1 MSQFDRYDN
10 PEMQRE
16 CDWEVFIDKENP
28 NIVNVRFGR
37 FKEITIPPKFQW
49 EEGQYIRFLDIDSEK
64 IQECDF
70 SVNGVLEATI
80 HYVNDGLVEI
90 PNSIFTHHGN
100 ARVFVK
106 HIGEDNITVVKVIS
120 FIVNRREKP
129 QDYVS
134 PDDEQ
139 TFRQWVQEQLDKGLI
154 ADITEV
160 PSEEDEGLNII
171 TITMRDGYEY
181 VFTVK
186 NGSKGDPGPGVADG
200 GVTGQILVKKSDE
213 DYDTEWVEIPT
224 SVNVVQE
231 EGQSTED
238 VMSQK
243 AVTDSVTDIRSDISE
258 ISSSIETIQGSIES
272 ITEDKMDKDDSAVE
286 DNIAIFDAN
295 GNVIDSGVNL
305 DNIQIECDDH
315 LDTESENPVQN
326 KVLADIIP
334 YKADYTYVN
343 SKVDELNTS
352 IGTKASTNYVDTEL
366 AKKANS
372 SDVETALSSKADVT
386 DLPDSDELVPS
397 FALADAGKVL
407 TVANDGESTTWTTVE
422 SGSDLPD
429 IQSGDAGKVLTV
441 NQAEDGTEWAEVPK
455 ELPAVS
461 SVDEGKALMVNS
473 SGNWVADNIPN
484 ELPSVTSAD
493 EGKILA
499 VDELGNWNKETP
511 PPIGAYSIR
520 GSGVPTS
527 SIFANVGDF
536 YCDTVTSKL
545 YQCSQYNSPT
555 TLLNK
560 TVSFNT
566 PLNFSD
572 VTEDAEY
579 NIVFTYGTNNSNGIK
594 LTTDG
599 KMYYKNSG
607 TGNYTQ
613 IYYNGSWGN
622 IYARELSITGGN
634 DVENQSLLNFIQHNG
649 SVSGTGS
656 TWIEVKAS
664 DDRIPT
670 VTSADENKV
679 MTVNSSGNWTASNI
693 PNELPAVTVAD
704 EGKVL
709 TVDSQGTWFAGNS
722 SSGSVMHTGYGV
734 PTATIVAS
742 VGEYYTDLNTN
753 KCYVCTNYV
762 DPSVTVTDLTGLTF
776 YFNEK
781 LSVDDI
787 IEVIGEIP
795 DPSTYYDKRY
805 YVNYTSPDKNT
816 ILQTSLY
823 FGWRPNASYYVM
835 VSNSNGTM
843 YETYNGGSWYNN
855 GNQRRIKFDMTD
867 AGTDKSNTDLITF
880 ITRNALLDNT
890 GSTWAEVVATP
901 VSDTPR
907 QGSLIQYDATNGK
920 WQSTQNGVLTIT
932 NPNSTPNFSQVRG
945 GTDFVI
951 YQGNNMTASYSS
963 DFRSI
968 WFRMNSTNHYLAN
981 MSLKTLLGAKDNAV
995 GTIVNGTNLNSG
1007 YLCYAGQSGYITSST
1022 AGNLTNCPTE
1032 EGFVM
1037 TVLHLNQQYISVTRS
1052 VVGIRIIVT
1061 DSGAMFTQTIS
1072 SDSNA
1077 SWTYG
1082 QWNPMPRS
1090 LSGSGA
1096 PLSSITAGVG
1106 DIYTDTD
1113 TGKIYRCSNYVSQ
1126 VITTLAGKTVT
1137 FNSSID
1143 FSNVSSGGKSYTIA
1157 FTCNGDSYNNFN
1169 INQQH
1174 TAISYDNGS
1183 TWVYESGAWVNDAYR
1198 TITFGSTGL
1207 VTNTDLIKFVTSNAS
1222 VAGVGSTW
1230 VEVVAKDN
1238 RVPDAPTT
1246 DGNYVL
1252 KCSVSSGVATYTWD
1266 AV

>member
-70 SVNGVLEATI
+70 SVNGVLDATI

-154 ADITEV
+154 EDITEE
-160 PSEEDEGLNII
+160 PSTEDSGINII
-171 TITMRDGYEY
+171 TITMNSGEQYF
-181 VFTVK
+181 FTVQ
-186 NGSKGDPGPGVADG
+186 NGSKGDPGPGVAEG

-258 ISSSIETIQGSIES
+258 ISSSIETIQDSIES
-272 ITEDKMDKDDSAVE
+272 IIEDKMDKDNSAVE

-295 GNVIDSGVNL
+295 GNVVDSGVNL

-372 SDVETALSSKADVT
+372 SDVETALSGKADVT

-397 FALADAGKVL
+397 FSITEAGKVL
-407 TVANDGESTTWTTVE
+407 AVANDGESTTWATVE

-441 NQAEDGTEWAEVPK
+441 NQAEDGTEWAEVPT
-455 ELPAVS
+455 
-461 SVDEGKALMVNS
+461 
-473 SGNWVADNIPN
+473 
-484 ELPSVTSAD
+484 ELPSVTNIDDGKLLGVSSGAWAKVDAPKELPVVTIAD

-536 YCDTVTSKL
+536 YCDTVTNKL

-594 LTTDG
+594 LTTEG

-670 VTSADENKV
+670 VTSIDENKV

-693 PNELPAVTVAD
+693 PNELPTVTSAD

-722 SSGSVMHTGYGV
+722 SSESSTHTGHGV
-734 PTATIVAS
+734 PIATIVAK
-742 VGEYYTDLNTN
+742 VGDIYTDLDTN
-753 KCYVCTNYV
+753 EAYVCTNYV
-762 DPSVTVTDLTGLTF
+762 DPTVTITDLTGKTF
-776 YFNEK
+776 YFNETIPQEDVVYIYEK
-781 LSVDDI
+781 YSETTGAGGYTFNSLQYINVDRNQNTQYTLTFQHNITTVD
-787 IEVIGEIP
+787 
-795 DPSTYYDKRY
+795 YYTLIS
-805 YVNYTSPDKNT
+805 YT
-816 ILQTSLY
+816 
-823 FGWRPNASYYVM
+823 
-835 VSNSNGTM
+835 NGTL
-843 YETYNGGSWYNN
+843 YETYNGGRWYNSN
-855 GNQRRIKFDMTD
+855 LRRIKFTGGTD
-867 AGTDKSNTDLITF
+867 ATNTDLIDFVTS
-880 ITRNALLDNT
+880 NAILDNT
-890 GSTWAEVVATP
+890 GSTWTKLVASPLTATP
-901 VSDTPR
+901 TYN
-907 QGSLIQYDATNGK
+907 GSILQWNKNTNK
-920 WQSTQNGVLTIT
+920 WQANAGS
-932 NPNSTPNFSQVRG
+932 
-945 GTDFVI
+945 I
-951 YQGNNMTASYSS
+951 YFYPSS
-963 DFRSI
+963 DNSGTYTRIDPGTGIMVSSGYNIVAQYTTDPRTI
-968 WFRMNSTNHYLAN
+968 WYRINSSNHYLFR
-981 MSLKTLLGAKDNAV
+981 MLLKTLLLQADN
-995 GTIVNGTNLNSG
+995 GCQQIVNGSDMSNTS
-1007 YLCYAGQSGYITSST
+1007 YFKAGQYGYVPPATST
-1022 AGNLTNCPTE
+1022 TLVNCPTQ
-1032 EGFVM
+1032 EGFVL
-1037 TVLHLNQQYISVTRS
+1037 TVIWLNQSYYVLNNESNTR
-1052 VVGIRIIVT
+1052 GIRFILT
-1061 DSGAMFTQTIS
+1061 DS
-1072 SDSNA
+1072 
-1077 SWTYG
+1077 
-1082 QWNPMPRS
+1082 
-1090 LSGSGA
+1090 
-1096 PLSSITAGVG
+1096 
-1106 DIYTDTD
+1106 
-1113 TGKIYRCSNYVSQ
+1113 GKIYRQY
-1126 VITTLAGKTVT
+1126 I
-1137 FNSSID
+1137 
-1143 FSNVSSGGKSYTIA
+1143 
-1157 FTCNGDSYNNFN
+1157 YN
-1169 INQQH
+1169 
-1174 TAISYDNGS
+1174 
-1183 TWVYESGAWVNDAYR
+1183 
-1198 TITFGSTGL
+1198 
-1207 VTNTDLIKFVTSNAS
+1207 TSNS
-1222 VAGVGSTW
+1222 WYYGEGWKCITNG
-1230 VEVVAKDN
+1230 EVI
-1238 RVPDAPTT
+1238 PDAPTT

-1252 KCSVSSGVATYTWD
+1252 KCTVASGVPTYSWVLET
-1266 AV
+1266 